1 MTRDATD
8 SSTTSS
14 DRAEPHTLEPTT
26 EDCRCLSEGK
36 LLDISM
42 GLSMVNVEPDKLC
55 PKDPYKLLSVFFVT
69 DLIIYI
75 TTTRSTMT
83 PEQAMMIPL
92 IYVIGYIV
100 SVAWEMFE

>member
-1 MTRDATD
+1 MVRRV
-8 SSTTSS
+8 STW
-14 DRAEPHTLEPTT
+14 
-26 EDCRCLSEGK
+26 
-36 LLDISM
+36 
-42 GLSMVNVEPDKLC
+42 EPDIIC
-55 PKDPYKLLSVFFVT
+55 PEDLLKVLSVFFGT

-75 TTTRSTMT
+75 TTRRSTMT

>member
-1 MTRDATD
+1 MAQDL
-8 SSTTSS
+8 TSGRGRGFS
-14 DRAEPHTLEPTT
+14 
-26 EDCRCLSEGK
+26 GF
-36 LLDISM
+36 
-42 GLSMVNVEPDKLC
+42 NVWPDKFC
-55 PKDPYKLLSVFFVT
+55 PEDLLKVLSVFSVR